1 MFKESRNPKIGTLHL
16 QQIWAIKIN
25 YSYIYFETKW
35 TPFFKACICKLLRT
49 HVYAKC
55 CFDL

>member
-35 TPFFKACICKLLRT
+35 TPFFKACICKLL
-49 HVYAKC
+49 
-55 CFDL
+55 